1 MASIR
6 LENDYLSQKLKD
18 ELEKIEQ
25 EEQEGRSIRPIS
37 SGNGWMFKHFL
48 LKKISFEK
56 WAAGKLLA
64 KEKCVTVLC
73 NSHFQ
78 RYSGFKKV
86 SGTQIIYVIRLPL
99 FECFFMYL
107 PFFQEMPSIGYPDAG
122 HATWSEWP
130 SMALTGGV
138 WRTCGGPENYES

>member
-48 LKKISFEK
+48 
-56 WAAGKLLA
+56 
-64 KEKCVTVLC
+64 
-73 NSHFQ
+73 
-78 RYSGFKKV
+78 
-86 SGTQIIYVIRLPL
+86 
-99 FECFFMYL
+99 
-107 PFFQEMPSIGYPDAG
+107 
-122 HATWSEWP
+122 
-130 SMALTGGV
+130 
-138 WRTCGGPENYES
+138 

>member
-48 LKKISFEK
+48 LKKSPLKNELLENCLQKKSVLLCFVILIFISSKGTVVEK
-56 WAAGKLLA
+56 SQW
-64 KEKCVTVLC
+64 
-73 NSHFQ
+73 NPN
-78 RYSGFKKV
+78 
-86 SGTQIIYVIRLPL
+86 VI
-99 FECFFMYL
+99 M
-107 PFFQEMPSIGYPDAG
+107 
-122 HATWSEWP
+122 
-130 SMALTGGV
+130 
-138 WRTCGGPENYES
+138 